1 MSIYLEFPAIED
13 YPIYIP
19 VEQITPKIPEW
30 IVSAFQNCLPES
42 DLSVAVEKA
51 LTGTS

>member
-19 VEQITPKIPEW
+19 LEHIITVIPEW
-30 IVSAFQNCLPES
+30 LVNAVQSCSSES
-42 DLSVAVEKA
+42 GLLSTDEK
-51 LTGTS
+51 

>member
-19 VEQITPKIPEW
+19 LEHITTIIPEW
-30 IVSAFQNCLPES
+30 IVNAVQNCLTEP
-42 DLSVAVEKA
+42 DLLNTEETIKA
-51 LTGTS
+51 K